1 MNQYELMAKQIEAI
15 AKEDPDRIPVLSN
28 TSALIY
34 DTVTDVNWAGFYL
47 VDGDHLTLGPF
58 QGKVACI
65 HLYPH
70 KGVCGTAWAEDRP
83 LVVANVHEFAG
94 HVACDSKTNSEI
106 VIPIHDLR
114 KPEHPVIGVL
124 DIDSIFLDRFHPEDR
139 EGLELVVRTLESV
152 TRF

>member
-70 KGVCGTAWAEDRP
+70 KGVCGTAWAEDQT

-94 HVACDSKTNSEI
+94 HIACDSKTNSEI
-106 VIPIHDLR
+106 VIPIHDIR
-114 KPEHPVIGVL
+114 KPDYPVVGVL
-124 DIDSIFLDRFHPEDR
+124 DIDSIFLDRFNPEDR